1 MADGLGT
8 TGANSALTNIL
19 ATGVWMQLHTGLPGA
34 AGTSNVATN
43 NTRVSVTW
51 GAPSSGSASNS
62 VAIAF
67 NAVPA
72 TETYTHASFWSA
84 VTAGN
89 FWFSGAITGGAV
101 VSGNNF
107 VIAIGGYVV
116 SFTLAS

>member
-8 TGANSALTNIL
+8 TGANSALNNVL

-34 AGTSNVATN
+34 AGTANVATN
-43 NTRVSVTW
+43 NTRQQVTW
-51 GAPSSGSASNS
+51 GSAASGSASNS
-62 VAIAF
+62 AAITW

-84 VTAGN
+84 STAGN
-89 FWFSGAITGGAV
+89 FWFSGAVTGGAV

-107 VIAIGGYVV
+107 QIAIAGYVV